1 MIRSILRAGSS
12 RGLATSAVK
21 VKTTHT
27 HSRSREFTS
36 TSIQNDFD
44 FFDNDMA
51 MLNHASF
58 GAVPL
63 PIQKV
68 QRDYQ
73 DRWMR
78 HADSWYFGGKL
89 EESMLDAARVVGE
102 FIGAKEEEVCLLG
115 NATDA
120 TITVLHRWNRKL
132 QESSSSSSSV
142 ISLNYAYR
150 ANKIALGYYIEPHA
164 KVIYTQVPFPYRSF
178 DSSFFPT
185 VLENLERDL
194 RTHRPRYALL
204 EHIHSQ
210 PAICLPIKDMVQLC
224 RDYGVDEIAVD
235 GAHGVGSIPDLDVTK
250 IGADFYYS
258 NLHKWGIVLSLSLS
272 FLGVKRKHFT
282 QVSALTHRLWC
293 MRVKI

>member
-1 MIRSILRAGSS
+1 
-12 RGLATSAVK
+12 
-21 VKTTHT
+21 
-27 HSRSREFTS
+27 
-36 TSIQNDFD
+36 
-44 FFDNDMA
+44 

-63 PIQKV
+63 QVQKV

-73 DRWMR
+73 DRWMC
-78 HADSWYFGGKL
+78 HADAWYFGGKL

-102 FIGAKEEEVCLLG
+102 HIGAKEEEVCLLG

-120 TITVLHRWNRKL
+120 TITILHRWNRKL
-132 QESSSSSSSV
+132 QESSSSSSV

-164 KVIYTQVPFPYRSF
+164 DVIFTEVPFPYRSF

-194 RTHRPRYALL
+194 RKHRPRYALL

-210 PAICLPIKDMVQLC
+210 PAICLPIEDMVQLC
-224 RDYGVDEIAVD
+224 RDYGVEEIAVD
-235 GAHGVGSIPDLDVTK
+235 GAHGVGSIPDLDVPS
-250 IGADFYYS
+250 IGADFYHS
-258 NLHKWGIVLSLSLS
+258 NLHKWGSYLSPFPIFPLSSSNKHLTGFSPHTSTVVYAREDMMRSTIHPIVSWSHGMGLKKNLCLSEHVITVLCHLQ
-272 FLGVKRKHFT
+272 LR
-282 QVSALTHRLWC
+282 
-293 MRVKI
+293 

>member
-1 MIRSILRAGSS
+1 
-12 RGLATSAVK
+12 
-21 VKTTHT
+21 
-27 HSRSREFTS
+27 
-36 TSIQNDFD
+36 
-44 FFDNDMA
+44 

-63 PIQKV
+63 QVQKV

-73 DRWMR
+73 DRWMC
-78 HADSWYFGGKL
+78 HADAWYFGGKL

-102 FIGAKEEEVCLLG
+102 HIGAKEEEVCLLG

-120 TITVLHRWNRKL
+120 TITILHRWNRKL
-132 QESSSSSSSV
+132 QESSSSSSV

-164 KVIYTQVPFPYRSF
+164 DVIFTEVPFPYRSF

-194 RTHRPRYALL
+194 RKHRPRYALL

-210 PAICLPIKDMVQLC
+210 PAICLPIEDMVQLC
-224 RDYGVDEIAVD
+224 RDYGVEEIAVD
-235 GAHGVGSIPDLDVTK
+235 GAHGVGSIPDLDVPS

-258 NLHKWGIVLSLSLS
+258 NLHKWGSYLSPFPYL
-272 FLGVKRKHFT
+272 
-282 QVSALTHRLWC
+282 SALFFKQTPYRFQPPHINRSIC
-293 MRVKI
+293 TRRYDEIDHTSDRVLVTWYGFEKRISVYRNT